1 MLRILGSTKQACD
14 GVSRRDLLQLGGSS
28 LLGLS
33 AAGLP
38 GERATRAATAAA
50 QAGGGFGQAKACI
63 ILYLYGAPSQLELF
77 DPKPDA
83 PVEIRGDFGTRAT
96 AIPGV
101 RISEHLPR
109 IAGLLDRTSLVRSMT
124 HPYNIHSAAYA
135 LTGVPHVDIPMEL
148 NPYDTRHWPYL
159 GSVLEYLEER
169 QSAPKPQVQV
179 PRNVVMPFPFSAHSK
194 EFTRGGPYGGFL
206 GRTYDPVC
214 TEFDGAATRGIP
226 RWRGGDDQIVRD
238 PFGGIEDGGRFYLS
252 TAADSP
258 ADVTLDRLDTRRSLL
273 DQLEAA
279 RRELGEASGVQAR
292 NRFRE
297 LAFSLVGSEH
307 VRNALDL
314 QREPRTRREAYG
326 MNLFGQATLAAR
338 RMIEAGCRVVTVF
351 WDEYGT
357 ANSAWDT
364 HFDHYDRLK
373 QELLPGLDAAFSS
386 LIVDLE
392 DRGMLDS
399 TLVACISEHGRTPRL
414 DNVRGGGRGHW
425 SRAYSGLFAGGGFKR
440 GHVYGRTDRHAS
452 DVAADPVSPKD
463 ILTTMYHLLGVDTE
477 QMLRDKLG
485 RPLPLVADGR
495 VVREILA

>member
-1 MLRILGSTKQACD
+1 MLRILGSKKQCCD
-14 GVSRRDLLQLGGSS
+14 GLSRRDLLQVGGSS

-33 AAGLP
+33 GASLFD
-38 GERATRAATAAA
+38 TSAAA
-50 QAGGGFGQAKACI
+50 SETSGRQNGGGFGQAKACI

-83 PVEIRGDFGTRAT
+83 PMEVRGDFGTRAT
-96 AIPGV
+96 ALPGV

-109 IAGLLDRTSLVRSMT
+109 IAGLLDRTTLVRSMT

-135 LTGVPHVDIPMEL
+135 LTGVPHVDVAMEL
-148 NPYDTRHWPYL
+148 NPYDTRHWPYI
-159 GSVLEYLEER
+159 GSVLEFLAER
-169 QSAPKPQVQV
+169 ESRKTPAPPMPQ
-179 PRNVVMPFPFSAHSK
+179 NVVMPFPFSAHSK

-206 GRTYDPVC
+206 GRSYDPVC
-214 TEFDGAATRGIP
+214 TEFDGAASRLFP
-226 RWRGGDDQIVRD
+226 RWRGGDDQMVRD
-238 PFGGIEDGGRFYLS
+238 PFGGINDGGRFYLS
-252 TAADSP
+252 TAAEP
-258 ADVTLDRLDTRRSLL
+258 PTDVTLDRLDTRRSLL
-273 DQLEAA
+273 EQFETA
-279 RRELGEASGVQAR
+279 RRELSETSGVAAR

-297 LAFSLVGSEH
+297 LAFSLVGSDEM
-307 VRNALDL
+307 RTALDL
-314 QREPRTRREAYG
+314 QREPQARREAYG

-338 RMIEAGCRVVTVF
+338 RMIESGCKLVTVF

-386 LIVDLE
+386 LVTDLDE
-392 DRGMLDS
+392 RGMLDT

-425 SRAYSGLFAGGGFKR
+425 SRAYSGLFAGGGMKR
-440 GHVYGRTDRHAS
+440 GHVHGRTDRHAG

-463 ILTTMYHLLGVDTE
+463 ILSTMYHLLGVDGE
-477 QMLRDKLG
+477 QMLQDKLG
-485 RPLPLVADGR
+485 RPLPLVAEGR
-495 VVREILA
+495 VVRPLLA